1 MKKNSCI
8 LIFIMTLLMG
18 FHMNNINITKH
29 LPVLLFKTNSTA
41 FDTIQD
47 YADEYKGMDSTAII
61 LNVVNIIKSHPNLKM
76 TIEGFYDSKETVK
89 DLGLRRAEKVRN
101 IFIQNG
107 INDTIIKIVA
117 KKGDYDGYTNKEVN
131 SMSKVDREF
140 MRRRNRIVVFNI
152 EKW

>member
-1 MKKNSCI
+1 
-8 LIFIMTLLMG
+8 
-18 FHMNNINITKH
+18 MNNINITKH